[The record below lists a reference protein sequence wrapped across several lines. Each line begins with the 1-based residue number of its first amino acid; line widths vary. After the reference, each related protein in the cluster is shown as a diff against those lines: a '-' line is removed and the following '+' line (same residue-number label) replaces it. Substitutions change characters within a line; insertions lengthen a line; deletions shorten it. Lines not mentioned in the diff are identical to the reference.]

1 MENISKNT
9 SANNATANNATA
21 NNSKTKEYL
30 ATHLLK
36 QLSKEEIESILKMK
50 YEEVINLKE
59 DGTVFFKYRLALD
72 ENGVKKGYCYDT
84 FELKIS
90 NDLLYHFCIYGLKQK
105 LKDILATDKKVK
117 TKDKDGNEKI
127 TYFNY
132 SESELKAKAKE
143 KLENFAVAFESG
155 SWTVRAEKLN
165 VKIENVKNKVIYYN
179 ILNLRFNKFDIQTA
193 LLLNKQ
199 NENLV
204 KEVYAL
210 NENDFKLKCKEYN
223 VE

>member
-1 MENISKNT
+1 MQNISNNI
-9 SANNATANNATA
+9 SNNATVN
-21 NNSKTKEYL
+21 NNSNSKKEFLANYLLAHLTKDEV
-30 ATHLLK
+30 
-36 QLSKEEIESILKMK
+36 ESILKMQHN
-50 YEEVINLKE
+50 EVINLKE

-72 ENGVKKGYCYDT
+72 ENGVRKGYCYDSI
-84 FELKIS
+84 ELKIS
-90 NDLLYHFCIYGLKQK
+90 DALKYHFCLFGLKQK

-143 KLENFAVAFESG
+143 KLENFATAFENG
-155 SWTVRAEKLN
+155 LWTVRAEKLN
-165 VKIENVKNKVIYYN
+165 VKMENVKNKVIYYN
-179 ILNLRFNKFDIQTA
+179 ILNLRFNNFDRATA

-204 KEVYAL
+204 KEVYDL

>member
-1 MENISKNT
+1 MENITK
-9 SANNATANNATA
+9 
-21 NNSKTKEYL
+21 NNSNVNNNSNSKIKEYL
-30 ATHLLK
+30 AANILKHL
-36 QLSKEEIESILKMK
+36 SEDEIQNILKMK
-50 YEEVINLKE
+50 NDEVINLKK
-59 DGTVFFKYRLALD
+59 DGTVFFKYRLSLD
-72 ENGVKKGYCYDT
+72 ENGKKLGTCYDS
-84 FELKIS
+84 FELKIN
-90 NDLLYHFCIYGLKQK
+90 NDLLYHFCLFGLKQK
-105 LKDILATDKKVK
+105 LKDILAMDKKIK

-132 SESELKAKAKE
+132 TESELKAKAKE

-155 SWTVRAEKLN
+155 SWTVRTEKLN
-165 VKIENVKNKVIYYN
+165 VKIESVKNKVIYYN
-179 ILNLRFNKFDIQTA
+179 ILNLRFNNFDRATA

-204 KEVYAL
+204 SEIYSL

>member
-1 MENISKNT
+1 MQNINNT
-9 SANNATANNATA
+9 TANNTANNATA
-21 NNSKTKEYL
+21 NNNSKKEYL
-30 ATHLLK
+30 ATHLLE
-36 QLSKEEIESILKMK
+36 QLSKDEIESILKMK
-50 YEEVINLKE
+50 FDEVINLKE
-59 DGTVFFKYRLALD
+59 DGTVFFKYRLKLD
-72 ENGVKKGYCYDT
+72 ENGVLKGYCYDT

-90 NDLLYHFCIYGLKQK
+90 NDLLYHFCLYGLKQK

-117 TKDKDGNEKI
+117 TKDKDGNETI

-143 KLENFAVAFESG
+143 KLENFATAFENG
-155 SWTVRAEKLN
+155 LWTVRTEKLN
-165 VKIENVKNKVIYYN
+165 VKMENVKNKVIYYN

>member
-9 SANNATANNATA
+9 ATVN
-21 NNSKTKEYL
+21 NNSNVKTKEYL

-50 YEEVINLKE
+50 YDEIINLKE
-59 DGTVFFKYRLALD
+59 DGTIFFKYRLALD

-155 SWTVRAEKLN
+155 SWTVRTEKLN

-179 ILNLRFNKFDIQTA
+179 ILNLRFNNFDINTA

-199 NENLV
+199 NEALV
-204 KEVYAL
+204 KEVYDL

>member
-1 MENISKNT
+1 MENISKNI
-9 SANNATANNATA
+9 SNNISNNANVN
-21 NNSKTKEYL
+21 NNSKPKEYL
-30 ATHLLK
+30 ATHLLNK
-36 QLSKEEIESILKMK
+36 LSKDEIESILKMK
-50 YEEVINLKE
+50 NDEVINLKE

-72 ENGVKKGYCYDT
+72 ENGVKKGFCYDSI
-84 FELKIS
+84 ELKIS
-90 NDLLYHFCIYGLKQK
+90 NDLLYHFCIYGVKQK

-155 SWTVRAEKLN
+155 SWTIRAEKLN

-179 ILNLRFNKFDIQTA
+179 ILNLRFNNFDINTA

>member
-1 MENISKNT
+1 MENISKNI
-9 SANNATANNATA
+9 SNNISNNANVN

-30 ATHLLK
+30 ATHLLNK
-36 QLSKEEIESILKMK
+36 LSKDEIESILKMK
-50 YEEVINLKE
+50 NDEVINLKE

-72 ENGVKKGYCYDT
+72 ENGVKKGFCYDSI
-84 FELKIS
+84 ELKIS
-90 NDLLYHFCIYGLKQK
+90 NDLLYHFCIYGVKQK

-155 SWTVRAEKLN
+155 SWTIRAEKLN

-179 ILNLRFNKFDIQTA
+179 ILNLRFNNFDINTA

-199 NENLV
+199 NEALV

>member
-1 MENISKNT
+1 MQNINNT
-9 SANNATANNATA
+9 TANNASA
-21 NNSKTKEYL
+21 NNSKKGYL
-30 ATHLLK
+30 ANYLLAH
-36 QLSKEEIESILKMK
+36 LSKDEVESILKMQHN
-50 YEEVINLKE
+50 EIINLKE

-72 ENGVKKGYCYDT
+72 ENGVKKGYCYDSI
-84 FELKIS
+84 ELKIS
-90 NDLLYHFCIYGLKQK
+90 DALKYHFCLYGLKQK
-105 LKDILATDKKVK
+105 LKDILAIDKKVK

-132 SESELKAKAKE
+132 SESELKAKAKSR
-143 KLENFAVAFESG
+143 LENFVIAFESG
-155 SWTVRAEKLN
+155 SWTIRAEKLD
-165 VKIENVKNKVIYYN
+165 VKIENAKNKVIYYN
-179 ILNLRFNKFDIQTA
+179 ILNLRFNKFDKQTA

>member
-1 MENISKNT
+1 MQNTINNASANNT
-9 SANNATANNATA
+9 SANNTSAN
-21 NNSKTKEYL
+21 KVKEYL
-30 ATHLLK
+30 ATNILKHL
-36 QLSKEEIESILKMK
+36 SEDEIQNILKMK
-50 YEEVINLKE
+50 NDEVINLKK
-59 DGTVFFKYRLALD
+59 DGTVFFKYRLSLD
-72 ENGVKKGYCYDT
+72 ENGKKLGTCYDS
-84 FELKIS
+84 FELKIN
-90 NDLLYHFCIYGLKQK
+90 NDLLYHFCLFGLKQK

-165 VKIENVKNKVIYYN
+165 VKIENVKNKVIYFN
-179 ILNLRFNKFDIQTA
+179 ILNLRFNNFDRATA

-204 KEVYAL
+204 SEVYDL

-223 VE
+223 VN

>member
-1 MENISKNT
+1 MQNITNNT
-9 SANNATANNATA
+9 ATANN
-21 NNSKTKEYL
+21 NSNSKKEFL
-30 ATHLLK
+30 ATHLLN
-36 QLSKEEIESILKMK
+36 QLSKDEIESILKMK
-50 YEEVINLKE
+50 YDEVINLKD
-59 DGTVFFKYRLALD
+59 DGTVFFKYRLKLD
-72 ENGVKKGYCYDT
+72 ENGVLKGYCYDT

-90 NDLLYHFCIYGLKQK
+90 NDLLYHFCLYGLKQK

-143 KLENFAVAFESG
+143 KLENFATAFENG
-155 SWTVRAEKLN
+155 LWTVRAEKLN
-165 VKIENVKNKVIYYN
+165 VKMENVKNKVIYYN
-179 ILNLRFNKFDIQTA
+179 ILNLRFNNFDKQTA

-204 KEVYAL
+204 NEVYAL

>member
-1 MENISKNT
+1 MQNI
-9 SANNATANNATA
+9 NNATANNATA
-21 NNSKTKEYL
+21 NNNSKKDFLANYL
-30 ATHLLK
+30 LAH
-36 QLSKEEIESILKMK
+36 LSKDEIESILKMQHN
-50 YEEVINLKE
+50 EIINLKE

-72 ENGVKKGYCYDT
+72 ENGVRKGYCYDSI
-84 FELKIS
+84 ELKIS
-90 NDLLYHFCIYGLKQK
+90 NDLKYHFCLFGLKQK
-105 LKDILATDKKVK
+105 LKDILAIDKKVK

-132 SESELKAKAKE
+132 SESELKEKAKNR
-143 KLENFAVAFESG
+143 LENFATAFENG
-155 SWTVRAEKLN
+155 LWTVRTEKLN
-165 VKIENVKNKVIYYN
+165 VKMENVKNKVIYYN
-179 ILNLRFNKFDIQTA
+179 ILNLRFNNFDKQTA

-204 KEVYAL
+204 SEVYSL

>member
-1 MENISKNT
+1 MQNINNT
-9 SANNATANNATA
+9 TANNTANNATA

-30 ATHLLK
+30 ATHLLNK
-36 QLSKEEIESILKMK
+36 LSKDEIDSILKMK
-50 YEEVINLKE
+50 NDEVINLKE

-72 ENGVKKGYCYDT
+72 ENGVKKGYCYDS

-90 NDLLYHFCIYGLKQK
+90 NDLLYHFCIYGIKQK
-105 LKDILATDKKVK
+105 LKDILATDKKIK

-132 SESELKAKAKE
+132 SENELKAKAKE

-165 VKIENVKNKVIYYN
+165 VKIESVKNKVIYYN
-179 ILNLRFNKFDIQTA
+179 ILNLRFNNFDKATA

-199 NENLV
+199 NEALV
-204 KEVYAL
+204 NEVYDL